1 MRSSEFA
8 RNSSSW
14 CSSCRKAIFGS
25 RAITRDPASFFILA
39 RVARVYLR
47 STNRSTTKTKL
58 QTNQPAST
66 SSIAD
71 FQRWTSKSIKFRW
84 IWVKVTPNG
93 MVHAENDQDLRS
105 GFTFCPCW
113 AIQIV
118 TCHLSLPAARQCP
131 RISWLVPI
139 QLWIYMPQTL
149 QIMAYNPLVKS
160 IIHNEPWLIYP
171 TMVHSI
177 NPLVFLAIIPM
188 RKTIVFFA
196 QEAGTSTERALA
208 VATAAHSNDTP
219 GSGAVS
225 QGCRGDAMAP
235 GRMAIPSLAG

>member
-93 MVHAENDQDLRS
+93 MVHAENDQDLAVGLYILS
-105 GFTFCPCW
+105 MLSHSN
-113 AIQIV
+113 
-118 TCHLSLPAARQCP
+118 CHLSPISSSCKAVPTYKLACAHPAMDLYA
-131 RISWLVPI
+131 
-139 QLWIYMPQTL
+139 T
-149 QIMAYNPLVKS
+149 NPTDNG
-160 IIHNEPWLIYP
+160 I
-171 TMVHSI
+171 
-177 NPLVFLAIIPM
+177 
-188 RKTIVFFA
+188 
-196 QEAGTSTERALA
+196 
-208 VATAAHSNDTP
+208 
-219 GSGAVS
+219 
-225 QGCRGDAMAP
+225 
-235 GRMAIPSLAG
+235 